1 VGDSVNADPLK
12 LMEAVNAHNL
22 AAKVSWD
29 PQSVAGCL
37 PSERWEVLMIAI
49 LAELVPSVMSVPG
62 VLAESPDRT
71 FEVLLVIG
79 IIAVAAVAA
88 AISLRKG

>member
-1 VGDSVNADPLK
+1 MNADPLR
-12 LMEAVNAHNL
+12 LVEFVNAQNL

-29 PQSVAGCL
+29 PQPMAVCL

-49 LAELVPSVMSVPG
+49 LAEFVTSVTSVPG